1 MRGKIW
7 STIEEI
13 CLGVI
18 DDQAAGASGAVVDL
32 DSPNGALIEWHTT
45 INPDFET
52 YLKYLGEGEGTA
64 VFDNT
69 RFMMLMNCTEHG
81 RQGWIQKISKT
92 IPLDSL
98 IRYDQLGGRG
108 CTTKVALRD
117 GDAGGLYVF
126 KGVDLRTFL
135 TYIDGESDD
144 AIKYMIKTWH
154 HANKRCCRYA
164 SSTKHHEGYHNCCS
178 GERFRTT
185 GDLRLPIPLLR
196 QGRCQHKCLGS

>member
-144 AIKYMIKTWH
+144 AIKNIIKTWH
-154 HANKRCCRYA
+154 HANNVVADMPPQQNIMKATTIAVPANDSGRPVICGCLYHYCA
-164 SSTKHHEGYHNCCS
+164 KGDVSTNV
-178 GERFRTT
+178 
-185 GDLRLPIPLLR
+185 
-196 QGRCQHKCLGS
+196 